1 MTSILRDYSEKM
13 AIVFM
18 DRDLVVSADHI
29 QGHEYH
35 RLPIQVSHHLGR
47 ALSGEHWADQAG
59 VQPPKITDDPA
70 LIHLPWL
77 HYGEELMAPLC
88 GFIAGA
94 QDSCLDSCPDFSIE
108 CLPHM
113 VRYIEGARVRH
124 RLNV

>member
-1 MTSILRDYSEKM
+1 
-13 AIVFM
+13 M
-18 DRDLVVSADHI
+18 DGDLVVSANHI
-29 QGHEYH
+29 QGSKHH
-35 RLPIQVSHHLGR
+35 GLPIQVAHHLGR

-94 QDSCLDSCPDFSIE
+94 QDSCLDSCPDLGVE
-108 CLPHM
+108 RLPHVPWDVERASM
-113 VRYIEGARVRH
+113 CHGLDVGIWIYFQSYR
-124 RLNV
+124 